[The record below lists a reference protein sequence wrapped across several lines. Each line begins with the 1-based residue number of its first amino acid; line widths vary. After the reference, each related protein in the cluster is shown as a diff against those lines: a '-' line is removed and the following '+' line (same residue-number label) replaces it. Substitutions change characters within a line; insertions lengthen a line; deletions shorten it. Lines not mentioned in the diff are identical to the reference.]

1 MPTQAEFRNATS
13 GGALPGYLAVTLA
26 AAVGLLMTATIG
38 MTTGFVLGMRGSS
51 WWRAAHYLAALVTW
65 PQWLG
70 LGAWAAITGAL
81 VSTGVRRSVVGTLL
95 PVMAFFAGALVP
107 VGLVFFAGAL
117 NHVWPGTNGPT
128 DAPALTLLLLLYS
141 LVVPW
146 GLGRATGS
154 LARRSSH

>member
-1 MPTQAEFRNATS
+1 MPTQAESRGATS
-13 GGALPGYLAVTLA
+13 GGALPGYLAVAAA

-38 MTTGFVLGMRGSS
+38 MTTGFTLAMRGSS
-51 WWRAAHYLAALVTW
+51 WWRAAQYLAALVTW

-70 LGAWAAITGAL
+70 LGAWAVLTGAL
-81 VSTGVRRSVVGTLL
+81 VSTGVRRSLVGSLL
-95 PVMAFFAGALVP
+95 PVMALFAGALVP

-128 DAPALTLLLLLYS
+128 DAPALTSLLLLYS

-146 GLGRATGS
+146 GLGRAMRS
-154 LARRSSH
+154 LSRRSSD

>member
-1 MPTQAEFRNATS
+1 MPTQAGPRGATS
-13 GGALPGYLAVTLA
+13 DGALPGYLTVAVA

-38 MTTGFVLGMRGSS
+38 MTTGFTLGMRGSS
-51 WWRAAHYLAALVTW
+51 SWRAARYLAALMTW

-70 LGAWAAITGAL
+70 LGAWAVLTGVL
-81 VSTGVRRSVVGTLL
+81 VSAGVRRSLVGTLL

-117 NHVWPGTNGPT
+117 NHVWPGTTGPT

-146 GLGRATGS
+146 GLGRAMRRLS
-154 LARRSSH
+154 RRSSD